1 VGKVFLLDRIEGFG
15 RSFKSS
21 EDRALRFPTAM
32 SGLCRGKSVA
42 RTLWPNVEQRNL
54 KRFVHFSADGVR
66 RETVFETD
74 RVWTQVLCFERNQ
87 GIGPLIDPDADG
99 VFLVVAGEA
108 VFLVDGQRKR
118 LDQWGT
124 VLVPA
129 GAEVSV
135 TNASVDPLVV
145 FLMTAPPPAADP
157 VTG

>member
-1 VGKVFLLDRIEGFG
+1 VD
-15 RSFKSS
+15 
-21 EDRALRFPTAM
+21 
-32 SGLCRGKSVA
+32 
-42 RTLWPNVEQRNL
+42 QRNL
-54 KRFVHFSADGVR
+54 KQFVHFSRDGVR

-87 GIGPLIDPDADG
+87 TIGPITDPDSDG
-99 VFLVVAGEA
+99 VFVIIAGEA
-108 VFLVDGQRKR
+108 VFQVDGRRKR

-129 GAEVSV
+129 GAAVTV

-145 FLMTAPPPAADP
+145 FLMTAPPPAVES